1 MNLLENIC
9 KNIYS
14 LDDTYISQAKQRLD
28 RLIKPTGSLGKMED
42 ICMQLAGIYQ
52 NKEFDTSKK
61 AIIAFAGDHGVY
73 EEGVA
78 PDPQNITQL
87 QFPNFA
93 KGLCGVGVIS
103 KFVGADVVAVDVGIN
118 CDHKL
123 EGVLDYKIRKGTSNM
138 AKGPAMTREE
148 AIRCLEI
155 GIEIAEECIEKG
167 YKLIGIGEMG
177 ICNTTPSSAII
188 SVICGCDPL
197 DVTGIGAG
205 LKKEKIQH
213 KANTIRN
220 AIELNKPNPEDAVD
234 ILSKVGGF
242 EIGAMAGVILG
253 CSANKIPVVLDG
265 FISYAAALLAYKL
278 NPKTREYMIASHA
291 SSEPGTEKALEI
303 IKLSP
308 VLNMDMRLGEGSG
321 AALAFNIIEAANY
334 TYKNMATFDEVEWVD
349 NSLR

>member
-1 MNLLENIC
+1 MNLLENIS

-14 LDDTYISQAKQRLD
+14 LDEKYIEKAKERLD
-28 RLIKPTGSLGKMED
+28 KLIKPVGSLGKIED
-42 ICMQLAGIYQ
+42 ICMQLAGIYGSE
-52 NKEFDTSKK
+52 KFDTSKK

-78 PDPQNITQL
+78 PDPQNITYL

-93 KGLCGVGVIS
+93 KGLCGVGTLS

-138 AKGPAMTREE
+138 AKGPAMSRDE
-148 AIRCLEI
+148 AIKCLEI

-167 YKLIGIGEMG
+167 YKVIGIGEMG

-188 SVICGCDPL
+188 SVIGDCDPL
-197 DVTGIGAG
+197 EVTGIGAG
-205 LKKEKIQH
+205 LKKERVAH
-213 KANTIRN
+213 KASVIRKS
-220 AIELNKPNPEDAVD
+220 IELNNPNPNDAID

-242 EIGAMAGVILG
+242 EIGAMAGVVLG
-253 CSANKIPVVLDG
+253 CSANRIPVVLDG
-265 FISYAAALLAYKL
+265 FISYAAALLAYKI
-278 NPKTREYMIASHA
+278 NPKCREYMIASHLSA
-291 SSEPGTEKALEI
+291 EPGTQKSLEI
-303 IKLSP
+303 INLSP

-321 AALAFNIIEAANY
+321 AALAFNIIEASNY
-334 TYKNMATFDEVEWVD
+334 TYQNMATYDEVD
-349 NSLR
+349 LGR